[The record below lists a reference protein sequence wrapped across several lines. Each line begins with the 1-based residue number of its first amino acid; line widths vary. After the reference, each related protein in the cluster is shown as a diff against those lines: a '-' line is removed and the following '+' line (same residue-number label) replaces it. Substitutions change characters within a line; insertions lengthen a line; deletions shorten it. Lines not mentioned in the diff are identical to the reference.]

1 MGSASA
7 QACQVLP
14 HPWETPRNVFP
25 CLRRDLYHEQG
36 GDLPPLYGARSWG
49 TGGQPGLLNP
59 RYTLHCTP
67 PGWQQVAN
75 CALMGSLWA
84 NCASFGP
91 QVSVYK
97 VGTERPVQ
105 LTPLLC

>member
-36 GDLPPLYGARSWG
+36 GDLHPLYRAGSWG
-49 TGGQPGLLNP
+49 AGEQPGLLNP
-59 RYTLHCTP
+59 RYTLRRAP
-67 PGWQQVAN
+67 PGWRQVAN
-75 CALMGSLWA
+75 WARVGSLWA

-91 QVSVYK
+91 QVLFIK
-97 VGTERPVQ
+97 CEQ
-105 LTPLLC
+105 

>member
-36 GDLPPLYGARSWG
+36 EELHPLYGARSWG
-49 TGGQPGLLNP
+49 TGEPPGLLNP
-59 RYTLHCTP
+59 RCSLHRTP
-67 PGWQQVAN
+67 AGWRQVTVPSWGA
-75 CALMGSLWA
+75 
-84 NCASFGP
+84 FGP
-91 QVSVYK
+91 
-97 VGTERPVQ
+97 TA
-105 LTPLLC
+105 LPLGLRFLFIKCEQ